1 MADTLNF
8 SLVSPEREL
17 FSGEV
22 TQVDAPG
29 VEGEFGVLPKH
40 APFMTVL
47 KPGVVRIHE
56 ASGVTPVFVRGGF
69 ADVTPAGLTILA
81 EEAVRL
87 SDVDVAKL
95 DADITN
101 TKSDANDPGDEARR
115 TRAAERLTYL
125 EALRAA
131 VGAGSAAAH

>member
-1 MADTLNF
+1 MADTLSF

-17 FSGEV
+17 FSGDV
-22 TQVDAPG
+22 KQVDAPG
-29 VEGEFGVLPKH
+29 IEGEFGVLPSH

-87 SDVDVAKL
+87 SDVDAAAL
-95 DADITN
+95 DAEIA
-101 TKSDANDPGDEARR
+101 KVRSDATDPGDEARKS
-115 TRAAERLTYL
+115 RAAERLVYL
-125 EALRAA
+125 EALKAA
-131 VGAGSAAAH
+131 LK

>member
-1 MADTLNF
+1 MADTLHF

-17 FSGEV
+17 FSGDV
-22 TQVDAPG
+22 KQVDAPG

-56 ASGVTPVFVRGGF
+56 ESGVTPVFVRGGF

-87 SDVDVAKL
+87 VDVDIVRLEAE
-95 DADITN
+95 IIEIR
-101 TKSDANDPGDEARR
+101 SDANDPGNETRR
-115 TRAAERLTYL
+115 IRATERLVYL
-125 EALRAA
+125 EALHVA
-131 VGAGSAAAH
+131 VKVN

>member
-1 MADTLNF
+1 MAETLHF

-29 VEGEFGVLPKH
+29 AEGEFGVLPRH
-40 APFMTVL
+40 APFMTTL
-47 KPGVVRIHE
+47 KPGVVKIYE
-56 ASGVTPVFVRGGF
+56 NGSVTPVFVRGGF

-87 SDVDVAKL
+87 ADVDVAKL
-95 DADITN
+95 DAELAN
-101 TKSDANDPGDEARR
+101 VRSDATDPGDETRR
-115 TRAAERLTYL
+115 RAAAERLAYL

-131 VGAGSAAAH
+131 V

>member
-1 MADTLNF
+1 MADAHMLHF

-22 TQVDAPG
+22 KQVDAPG
-29 VEGEFGVLPKH
+29 VEGEFGVLPQH

-47 KPGVVRIHE
+47 KPGVVRIHD

-87 SDVDVAKL
+87 SDVNAADL
-95 DADITN
+95 DAEIARVR
-101 TKSDANDPGDEARR
+101 SDASDPGDETRR
-115 TRAAERLTYL
+115 KRAAERLTYL

-131 VGAGSAAAH
+131 LA

>member
-1 MADTLNF
+1 MADMLHF
-8 SLVSPEREL
+8 SLVSPVREL
-17 FSGEV
+17 FSGDV
-22 TQVDAPG
+22 KQVDAPG

-56 ASGVTPVFVRGGF
+56 DSGVTPIFVRGGF

-81 EEAVRL
+81 EEAIRL
-87 SDVDVAKL
+87 SDVDAGALETEIAKVR
-95 DADITN
+95 
-101 TKSDANDPGDEARR
+101 SDAADPGDEARR
-115 TRAAERLTYL
+115 KRATERLAYL

-131 VGAGSAAAH
+131 LN

>member
-1 MADTLNF
+1 VADTLNF

-87 SDVDVAKL
+87 SDVNVGQL
-95 DADITN
+95 EADIAKV
-101 TKSDANDPGDEARR
+101 KSDANDPGDEARR
-115 TRAAERLTYL
+115 KHATERLTYL

-131 VGAGSAAAH
+131 LN

>member
-1 MADTLNF
+1 MADLLHF

-17 FSGEV
+17 FSGDV
-22 TQVDAPG
+22 KQVDAPG
-29 VEGEFGVLPKH
+29 VEGEFGVLPQH

-47 KPGVVRIHE
+47 KSGVVRIYE
-56 ASGVTPVFVRGGF
+56 DQGVTPVFVRGGF

-87 SDVDVAKL
+87 SDVDAAEI
-95 DADITN
+95 DAQIARVRT
-101 TKSDANDPGDEARR
+101 DANDPGDEMRR
-115 TRAAERLTYL
+115 KRASERLAYL

-131 VGAGSAAAH
+131 LN

>member
-1 MADTLNF
+1 MADAQTLHF

-17 FSGEV
+17 FSGDV
-22 TQVDAPG
+22 KQVDAPG
-29 VEGEFGVLPKH
+29 VEGEFGVLPQH

-87 SDVDVAKL
+87 ADVDAASL
-95 DADITN
+95 DSEIGRVR
-101 TKSDANDPGDEARR
+101 SDANDPGDEVRR
-115 TRAAERLTYL
+115 KRATERLAYL

-131 VGAGSAAAH
+131 LN